1 MLEDGSVTKQLG
13 YFKNNIKSIK
23 NQKTMTTVKR
33 IFERVSEKKDALQM
47 TKRISLAFTNKRDVW
62 NGKRRYSY

>member
-1 MLEDGSVTKQLG
+1 MVEDGSVTKQL

-47 TKRISLAFTNKRDVW
+47 TKRISLAFTNKRNVW
-62 NGKRRYSY
+62 NGKRRFSY

>member
-1 MLEDGSVTKQLG
+1 MVEDGSVTKQL

-23 NQKTMTTVKR
+23 NHKAMTTVKR

-47 TKRISLAFTNKRDVW
+47 TKRISLAFTNKRNVW
-62 NGKRRYSY
+62 NGKRRFSY